1 MRIAITRDVSPA
13 MDRCE
18 LSHMARSPIDHD
30 RAVAQHAAYE
40 ECLMELGCRV
50 HRIPA
55 DASMPDAVFIEDTAV
70 VVEELAVITRPGA
83 ESRRGETAAV
93 ASVLKD
99 FRSLAEI
106 EAPGTLDGGDVLR
119 LGRTLYVGASDRSN
133 RDGIAQLGRLLAR
146 WDYRVVP
153 VATRDCLHLKTA
165 VTEAAP
171 GQLVLNPSWVDRA
184 VFGEVACIE
193 VDPSEPFA
201 ANVVRLDRA
210 VVCAAEF
217 PRTNERLVAAGIEI
231 HPVEASEFAKA
242 EGGVTC
248 CSIILESEP

>member
-1 MRIAITRDVSPA
+1 MRIALTRDVSPA

-18 LSHMARSPIDHD
+18 LSHLARSPIDYD
-30 RAVAQHAAYE
+30 RAVAQHASYE

-50 HRIPA
+50 HRLPA

-93 ASVLKD
+93 AAVLGK
-99 FRSLAEI
+99 FRSVAEI

-119 LGRTLYVGASDRSN
+119 LGRTLYVGVSARSN
-133 RDGIAQLGRLLAR
+133 PDGIAQLGLLLAG

-171 GQLVLNPSWVDRA
+171 ERLLLNPSWVDRA
-184 VFGEVACIE
+184 AFGEFACIE

-201 ANVVRLDRA
+201 ANVLRLDHA
-210 VVCAAEF
+210 VVCAAAF
-217 PRTNERLVAAGIEI
+217 PRTNERLGAAGIEVR
-231 HPVEASEFAKA
+231 PVDASEFAKA

-248 CSIILESEP
+248 CSIIFESEP